1 MESRRYIPYM
11 TISLIVINVIIFLIE
26 TALGGSESTE
36 IALKFGAQY
45 LPYVLAD
52 GDWYRVFTS
61 MFVHFGIEHI
71 FGNMIALIM
80 VGQYIEVYF
89 GRLKFLAIYFL
100 GGLAG
105 NLLSLIVEFQTNVY
119 AVSAGASGAI
129 SGLFGALV
137 ILAFD
142 KNTRRL
148 FPLPR
153 ILIGIIL
160 LLIPAAKN
168 VNVMAHLGGLLGG
181 FATAYTFYYYKTTK
195 DSADE

>member
-1 MESRRYIPYM
+1 M